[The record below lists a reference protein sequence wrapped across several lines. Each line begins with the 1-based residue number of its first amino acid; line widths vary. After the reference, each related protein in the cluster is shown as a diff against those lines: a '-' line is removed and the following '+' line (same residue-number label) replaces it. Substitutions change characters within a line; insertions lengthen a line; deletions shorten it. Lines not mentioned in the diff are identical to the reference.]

1 MKEIMIA
8 IVSASFG
15 GCIGALT
22 LALFVGARK
31 RNIPANR
38 RLIDAAEFRKRL
50 MARYKELSD
59 NAKTSYDHVVA
70 GAAYGTITLLDQYV
84 EEVYGSLLHGLGR
97 TDEHREYEN

>member
-1 MKEIMIA
+1 MSYIITA
-8 IVSASFG
+8 IISASVG
-15 GCIGALT
+15 GCVGFLT
-22 LALFVGARK
+22 LSLIVAGSERP
-31 RNIPANR
+31 IPSNR